1 MAPPN
6 DYVGSKNG
14 LVIETKYICRLLP
27 DDKIFR
33 LLVTR
38 GGAEWRAAPPR
49 HPRGEEYHS
58 WAGHRYYGPS
68 HCWAGHC
75 YCMHKRD
82 QRHPIMCRTATKLE
96 ILHPRLEIKHLD
108 FTI

>member
-38 GGAEWRAAPPR
+38 GGAEWRGP
-49 HPRGEEYHS
+49 HHGTRGVEE
-58 WAGHRYYGPS
+58 
-68 HCWAGHC
+68 
-75 YCMHKRD
+75 
-82 QRHPIMCRTATKLE
+82 
-96 ILHPRLEIKHLD
+96 
-108 FTI
+108 

>member
-38 GGAEWRAAPPR
+38 GVAKWRAAPPR
-49 HPRGEEYHS
+49 HPRGGGV
-58 WAGHRYYGPS
+58 AVLVTVTTDP
-68 HCWAGHC
+68 
-75 YCMHKRD
+75 
-82 QRHPIMCRTATKLE
+82 RTAGLGWTLL
-96 ILHPRLEIKHLD
+96 LHAQ
-108 FTI
+108 T

>member
-38 GGAEWRAAPPR
+38 GGAEWRAAPAL
-49 HPRGEEYHS
+49 HPRGGGVS
-58 WAGHRYYGPS
+58 
-68 HCWAGHC
+68 
-75 YCMHKRD
+75 
-82 QRHPIMCRTATKLE
+82 
-96 ILHPRLEIKHLD
+96 
-108 FTI
+108 

>member
-1 MAPPN
+1 MAPVPPN

-58 WAGHRYYGPS
+58 WAGHRYHGPS
-68 HCWAGHC
+68 HCWAGL
-75 YCMHKRD
+75 D
-82 QRHPIMCRTATKLE
+82 TATACTNVTKG
-96 ILHPRLEIKHLD
+96 
-108 FTI
+108 TQ